1 MNNFKIRL
9 IVSLLAFPLIY
20 VLLYQKT
27 LSNLLILIVFLFC
40 IFEWVKIFKK
50 KNAIFF
56 FGLIVLFVFLLS
68 LLRIYN
74 FEEFNLIF
82 LWLIIL
88 TWLSDIGGYI
98 FGKLFGGP
106 KLTQIS
112 PNKTW
117 AGAIGSIILSQLAFL
132 IFFLNSDYKFNITI
146 IFVQLFL
153 SIIGQFGDIL
163 MSYVKR
169 KNNKKNTSNFIPGH
183 GGFLDRVDGLIWII
197 ILEIFLFNKKKNLH
211 FRVNRKYWKINF
223 TDHLKK

>member
-1 MNNFKIRL
+1 MSNFKKRL
-9 IVSLLAFPLIY
+9 SVSLLAFPLIY

-56 FGLIVLFVFLLS
+56 LGLIVLFVFLLS

-74 FEEFNLIF
+74 YEEFNLTF
-82 LWLIIL
+82 LWLIVL

-117 AGAIGSIILSQLAFL
+117 AGAIGSIILSQFAFL

-146 IFVQLFL
+146 IFMQLFL

-169 KNNKKNTSNFIPGH
+169 KNNKKDTSNFIPGH

-197 ILEIFLFNKKKNLH
+197 IFG
-211 FRVNRKYWKINF
+211 NF
-223 TDHLKK
+223 FI

>member
-1 MNNFKIRL
+1 MNNFKKRL
-9 IVSLLAFPLIY
+9 SVSLLAFPLIY
-20 VLLYQKT
+20 VLLYQKN

-56 FGLIVLFVFLLS
+56 LGIIVLCVFLLS

-88 TWLSDIGGYI
+88 TWLSDIGGYV

-117 AGAIGSIILSQLAFL
+117 AGAIGSIILSQFAFL
-132 IFFLNSDYKFNITI
+132 IFFFK
-146 IFVQLFL
+146 
-153 SIIGQFGDIL
+153 
-163 MSYVKR
+163 
-169 KNNKKNTSNFIPGH
+169 
-183 GGFLDRVDGLIWII
+183 
-197 ILEIFLFNKKKNLH
+197 
-211 FRVNRKYWKINF
+211 
-223 TDHLKK
+223 

>member
-1 MNNFKIRL
+1 MSNFKKRL
-9 IVSLLAFPLIY
+9 SVSLLAFPLIY
-20 VLLYQKT
+20 VLVYQKI

-56 FGLIVLFVFLLS
+56 LGLIVLFAFLLS

-74 FEEFNLIF
+74 YEEFNLTF
-82 LWLIIL
+82 LWLIVL

-117 AGAIGSIILSQLAFL
+117 AGAIGSIILSQFSFL

-146 IFVQLFL
+146 IFMQLFL

-169 KNNKKNTSNFIPGH
+169 KNNKKDTSNFIPGH

-197 ILEIFLFNKKKNLH
+197 IFG
-211 FRVNRKYWKINF
+211 NF
-223 TDHLKK
+223 FI

>member
-1 MNNFKIRL
+1 MSNFKKRL
-9 IVSLLAFPLIY
+9 SVSLLAFPLIY
-20 VLLYQKT
+20 ILLYQKV

-56 FGLIVLFVFLLS
+56 LGIIVLFVFLLS

-74 FEEFNLIF
+74 FDEFNLIF

-117 AGAIGSIILSQLAFL
+117 AGAIGSIILSQFAFL
-132 IFFLNSDYKFNITI
+132 IFFLNSSYKFNINI
-146 IFVQLFL
+146 IFMQLFL

-169 KNNKKNTSNFIPGH
+169 KNNKKDTSNFIPGH

-197 ILEIFLFNKKKNLH
+197 IFG
-211 FRVNRKYWKINF
+211 NF
-223 TDHLKK
+223 FI

>member
-1 MNNFKIRL
+1 MNNFKKRL
-9 IVSLLAFPLIY
+9 SISLLAFPLIY
-20 VLLYQKT
+20 VLLYHKT

-40 IFEWVKIFKK
+40 IFEWVKIFKR

-56 FGLIVLFVFLLS
+56 LGLIVLFVFLLS

-74 FEEFNLIF
+74 FEEFNLTF
-82 LWLIIL
+82 LWLIVL

-117 AGAIGSIILSQLAFL
+117 AGAIGSIILSQFAFL
-132 IFFLNSDYKFNITI
+132 IFFLNSNYKFNINI
-146 IFVQLFL
+146 IFMQLFL

-169 KNNKKNTSNFIPGH
+169 KNNKKDTSNFIPGH

-197 ILEIFLFNKKKNLH
+197 IFG
-211 FRVNRKYWKINF
+211 NF
-223 TDHLKK
+223 FI

>member
-1 MNNFKIRL
+1 MSNFKKRL
-9 IVSLLAFPLIY
+9 YVSLLAFPLIY
-20 VLLYQKT
+20 ILLYQKV

-56 FGLIVLFVFLLS
+56 LGLIVLFAFLLS

-74 FEEFNLIF
+74 FEEFNLTF

-88 TWLSDIGGYI
+88 TWLSDVGGYI

-117 AGAIGSIILSQLAFL
+117 AGAIGSIILSQFAFL
-132 IFFLNSDYKFNITI
+132 IFFLNSNYKFNITI
-146 IFVQLFL
+146 IFMQLFL

-169 KNNKKNTSNFIPGH
+169 KNNKKDTSNFIPGH

-197 ILEIFLFNKKKNLH
+197 IFG
-211 FRVNRKYWKINF
+211 NF
-223 TDHLKK
+223 FI

>member
-1 MNNFKIRL
+1 MSNFKKRL

-20 VLLYQKT
+20 ILLYQKA
-27 LSNLLILIVFLFC
+27 LSNFLILIIFLFC
-40 IFEWVKIFKK
+40 IIEWVKIFKK

-56 FGLIVLFVFLLS
+56 LGLIVLFAFLLS

-74 FEEFNLIF
+74 FEEFNLTF

-117 AGAIGSIILSQLAFL
+117 AGAIGSIILSQFAFL
-132 IFFLNSDYKFNITI
+132 IFFLNSNYKFNITI
-146 IFVQLFL
+146 IFMQLFL

-163 MSYVKR
+163 MSYIKR
-169 KNNKKNTSNFIPGH
+169 KNNKKDTSNFIPGH

-197 ILEIFLFNKKKNLH
+197 IFG
-211 FRVNRKYWKINF
+211 NF
-223 TDHLKK
+223 YI

>member
-1 MNNFKIRL
+1 MSNFKKRL

-20 VLLYQKT
+20 ILLYQKV

-56 FGLIVLFVFLLS
+56 LGLIVLFTFLLS

-74 FEEFNLIF
+74 FEEFNLTF
-82 LWLIIL
+82 LWLIVL

-117 AGAIGSIILSQLAFL
+117 AGAIGSIILSQFAFL
-132 IFFLNSDYKFNITI
+132 IFFLNSNYKFNITI
-146 IFVQLFL
+146 IFMQLFL

-163 MSYVKR
+163 MSYIKR
-169 KNNKKNTSNFIPGH
+169 KNNKKDTSNFIPGH

-197 ILEIFLFNKKKNLH
+197 IFG
-211 FRVNRKYWKINF
+211 NF
-223 TDHLKK
+223 FI

>member
-1 MNNFKIRL
+1 MNNFKKRL
-9 IVSLLAFPLIY
+9 SVSLLAFPLIY

-40 IFEWVKIFKK
+40 IFEWVKIFKR

-56 FGLIVLFVFLLS
+56 LGLIVLFVFLLS

-74 FEEFNLIF
+74 FEEFNLTF
-82 LWLIIL
+82 LWLIVL

-117 AGAIGSIILSQLAFL
+117 AGAIGSIILSQFAFL

-146 IFVQLFL
+146 IFMQLFL

-169 KNNKKNTSNFIPGH
+169 KNNKKDTSNFIPGH

-197 ILEIFLFNKKKNLH
+197 IFG
-211 FRVNRKYWKINF
+211 NF
-223 TDHLKK
+223 FI